1 MVLADSRRLPLIP
14 RYLGTPTREPDNFR
28 LQDFH
33 LLWFPFPR
41 DSANR
46 PVFYSPT
53 STQFGLR
60 APHNTTD
67 TTVASFTV
75 SDGLGSFPFAR
86 HYSGNRS
93 YFFFLGVLRYFNSPR
108 LLCRAYEFSAEFPAM
123 KREGL
128 PHSEITGSK
137 VVSTYPVLIAGYHVL
152 HRLPVP
158 RHPSC
163 ALSNLTKNLLMRTHV
178 LRCINTLTEKLYVE
192 DDSRCRIR
200 YVWSPGPKTR
210 HLLAPYRQHSSE
222 MSKNSN
228 NCQLWMFNL
237 QLSIVV
243 ELRGIEPL
251 TSWLQ
256 TMRSPS

>member
-1 MVLADSRRLPLIP
+1 MVLADSHRLPLTP
-14 RYLGTPTREPDNFR
+14 RYLGSLTREPDYFR

-33 LLWFPFPR
+33 LLWFFFPK
-41 DSANR
+41 DSANNL
-46 PVFYSPT
+46 VSYSPT
-53 STQFGLR
+53 STQIGLR

-108 LLCRAYEFSAEFPAM
+108 SLYRAYEFSAEFPAM

-163 ALSNLTKNLLMRTHV
+163 ALSNLTKNLLMRTLYQVHQYV
-178 LRCINTLTEKLYVE
+178 YGTENVE

-200 YVWSPGPKTR
+200 YVWSPPRRAGTPTSTIPTTLFRNVKE
-210 HLLAPYRQHSSE
+210 QQ
-222 MSKNSN
+222 
-228 NCQLWMFNL
+228 QLSIVNP

-243 ELRGIEPL
+243 ELTGIEPV